1 MIWVRS
7 EGMGADT
14 MAAPTPTLHIDLSQ
28 QEPIPPDGVA
38 AALALMQSGKLHRY
52 GETDGKLS
60 PVSALEAAFA
70 AELGLPYCVALNSC
84 GSSMFVALKS
94 AGVMPG
100 DAVLSNCFTLAPV
113 PGALAHAGAR
123 PVLVDV
129 CDDYTIDL
137 DDLARKA
144 RSSGAKTLLLSHMRG
159 HICDMTR
166 LSAVCTEHGLALIE
180 DCAHTMGAG
189 WDGRATGTWGQAGCF
204 SLQSYKHANSGEGG
218 LLVTRDPDLAA
229 RAILYSGSYMF
240 YAAHGARPDEA
251 VFERWKYST
260 PNFSL
265 RMGNLP
271 AALALP
277 QLGPVLADR
286 GRRWNQRYHWL
297 SQALAGAPGLQLPE
311 RLPKEQFVAS
321 SLQFSLPGLGRE
333 AIGRFLAL
341 CAARS
346 LHIKW
351 FGADEPKGFT
361 SVWQHW
367 RFFGEPQV
375 LPNAERVMAG
385 LCDMRLPLTLS
396 EPDCQAIAAVV
407 HESLA
412 LLLPSGG
419 PNQAVAGQ
427 GFSRGPGRPG

>member
-1 MIWVRS
+1 LTWVRS
-7 EGMGADT
+7 GGMGADT
-14 MAAPTPTLHIDLSQ
+14 MAAPIPKLHIDLSQ

-60 PVSALEAAFA
+60 PVAALEAAFA

-137 DDLARKA
+137 ADLARKA

-159 HICDMTR
+159 HICDMAR

-189 WDGRATGTWGQAGCF
+189 WAGRATGTWGLAGCF

-240 YAAHGARPDEA
+240 YAAHGARPDEV
-251 VFERWKYST
+251 VFKRWKYST

-297 SQALAGAPGLQLPE
+297 SQALAGTPGLQLPQ

-321 SLQFSLPGLGRE
+321 SIQFSLPGLGRE
-333 AIGRFLAL
+333 AIQHFLAL
-341 CAARS
+341 CAARG

-407 HESLA
+407 RDSLA
-412 LLLPSGG
+412 QVLAA
-419 PNQAVAGQ
+419 QA
-427 GFSRGPGRPG
+427 

>member
-1 MIWVRS
+1 M
-7 EGMGADT
+7 T
-14 MAAPTPTLHIDLSQ
+14 TPTPTPGTTLQLDLSQ
-28 QEPIPPDGVA
+28 QEPIPPAGVA

-60 PVSALEAAFA
+60 PTAALEAAFA

-159 HICDMTR
+159 HICDMAR

-189 WDGRATGTWGQAGCF
+189 WDGRATGTWGLAACF

-277 QLGPVLADR
+277 QLGPLLADR

-311 RLPKEQFVAS
+311 RPAKEQFVAS

-341 CAARS
+341 CAARG
-346 LHIKW
+346 LHIK
-351 FGADEPKGFT
+351 
-361 SVWQHW
+361 
-367 RFFGEPQV
+367 
-375 LPNAERVMAG
+375 
-385 LCDMRLPLTLS
+385 
-396 EPDCQAIAAVV
+396 
-407 HESLA
+407 
-412 LLLPSGG
+412 
-419 PNQAVAGQ
+419 
-427 GFSRGPGRPG
+427 

>member
-1 MIWVRS
+1 
-7 EGMGADT
+7 
-14 MAAPTPTLHIDLSQ
+14 MAAPIPTPGTTLHFDLSQ

-70 AELGLPYCVALNSC
+70 AELGIPYCVALNSC

-159 HICDMTR
+159 HICDMER
-166 LSAVCTEHGLALIE
+166 LNEVCAEQGIALIE

-189 WDGRATGTWGQAGCF
+189 WDGRATGTWGLAACF

-341 CAARS
+341 CAARG

-351 FGADEPKGFT
+351 FGAEEAKGFT

-396 EPDCQAIAAVV
+396 ELDCQAIAAVV

-419 PNQAVAGQ
+419 PNQAAAGQ

>member
-1 MIWVRS
+1 
-7 EGMGADT
+7 
-14 MAAPTPTLHIDLSQ
+14 MAAPTPKLHIDLSQ

-137 DDLARKA
+137 DDLVRKA
-144 RSSGAKTLLLSHMRG
+144 CSSGAKTLLLSHMRG

-166 LSAVCTEHGLALIE
+166 LSAVCTENGLALIE

-341 CAARS
+341 CAARG

-351 FGADEPKGFT
+351 FGAEEAKGFT

-396 EPDCQAIAAVV
+396 ELDCQAIAAVV

-412 LLLPSGG
+412 LLLPSGV
-419 PNQAVAGQ
+419 PNQDAAGQ

>member
-1 MIWVRS
+1 
-7 EGMGADT
+7 
-14 MAAPTPTLHIDLSQ
+14 MAAPIPTPGTTLHFDLSQ

-137 DDLARKA
+137 DDLALKA

-341 CAARS
+341 CAARG

>member
-1 MIWVRS
+1 
-7 EGMGADT
+7 
-14 MAAPTPTLHIDLSQ
+14 
-28 QEPIPPDGVA
+28 
-38 AALALMQSGKLHRY
+38 
-52 GETDGKLS
+52 
-60 PVSALEAAFA
+60 
-70 AELGLPYCVALNSC
+70 
-84 GSSMFVALKS
+84 
-94 AGVMPG
+94 
-100 DAVLSNCFTLAPV
+100 VLSNCFTLAPV

-159 HICDMTR
+159 HICDMER

-189 WDGRATGTWGQAGCF
+189 WDGRATGTWGLAACF

-311 RLPKEQFVAS
+311 RPVKEQFVAS
-321 SLQFSLPGLGRE
+321 SLQFSLPGVGRE

-341 CAARS
+341 CAARG

-419 PNQAVAGQ
+419 PNQAAAGQ

>member
-1 MIWVRS
+1 
-7 EGMGADT
+7 
-14 MAAPTPTLHIDLSQ
+14 MAAPIPTPGTTLHFDLSQ

-166 LSAVCTEHGLALIE
+166 LSAVCAEHGLALIE

-189 WDGRATGTWGQAGCF
+189 WDGRATGTWGLAACF

-277 QLGPVLADR
+277 QLGPLLADR

-341 CAARS
+341 CAARG

-396 EPDCQAIAAVV
+396 ELDCQAIAAVV

-412 LLLPSGG
+412 LLLPSGV
-419 PNQAVAGQ
+419 PNQDAAGQ

>member
-1 MIWVRS
+1 
-7 EGMGADT
+7 
-14 MAAPTPTLHIDLSQ
+14 MAAPIPTPGTTLHFDLSQ

-341 CAARS
+341 CAARG

-419 PNQAVAGQ
+419 PNQAAAGQ

>member
-1 MIWVRS
+1 M
-7 EGMGADT
+7 T
-14 MAAPTPTLHIDLSQ
+14 APIPIPGTTLRLDLSQ
-28 QEPIPPDGVA
+28 QEPIPPEGVA

-100 DAVLSNCFTLAPV
+100 DPVLSNCFTLAPV

-137 DDLARKA
+137 ADLARKA

-159 HICDMTR
+159 HICDIAR
-166 LSAVCTEHGLALIE
+166 LSAVCTEYGLALIE

-189 WDGRATGTWGQAGCF
+189 WDGRATGTWGLAACF

-297 SQALAGAPGLQLPE
+297 SQALAGTPGLTVPARPAQ
-311 RLPKEQFVAS
+311 EQYVAS

-341 CAARS
+341 CAARG

-396 EPDCQAIAAVV
+396 ELDCQVIAAVV

-412 LLLPSGG
+412 LLLPSGV
-419 PNQAVAGQ
+419 PNQDAAGQ